1 MLQKGDSLTNKL
13 TSLRDATKMSLSYPG
28 TAVPA
33 GILQFWSLELVLW
46 APFVL
51 CPMPSLLL
59 MQGSKRE
66 EENENERGTQTCW
79 EIRLKVSQQPT
90 MIQCCFWIFP
100 AAGVWSKTSRE
111 SSLSR
116 KREQSS
122 RSSSHTD
129 GARQQSCTNLWF
141 VTATLPISTTDVLK
155 HEISCSTAL
164 EDKLETFTYHHIC

>member
-1 MLQKGDSLTNKL
+1 MFCIWHLGSIHDFYSLLGMVEVIALGWSFGFHCYFSNREVMLQKGDSLTNKL

-116 KREQSS
+116 K
-122 RSSSHTD
+122 
-129 GARQQSCTNLWF
+129 
-141 VTATLPISTTDVLK
+141 
-155 HEISCSTAL
+155 
-164 EDKLETFTYHHIC
+164 